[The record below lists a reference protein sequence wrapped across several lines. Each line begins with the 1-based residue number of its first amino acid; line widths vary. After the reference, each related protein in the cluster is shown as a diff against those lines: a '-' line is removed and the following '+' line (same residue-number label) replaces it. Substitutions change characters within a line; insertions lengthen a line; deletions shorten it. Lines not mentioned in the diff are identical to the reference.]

1 MKKYAQRKG
10 RGIYM
15 NDYISSY
22 VIRIMNVEE
31 ENGKERYR
39 IKLSHVQTGEEL
51 YLHSFE
57 ELKNYLEMAVSKS

>member
-1 MKKYAQRKG
+1 
-10 RGIYM
+10 M